1 MTARSSRARARTL
14 AVRLRAPIRFPPPDA
29 AVLHLVRENLRL
41 LADLTAR
48 YEAGR
53 LDAPRHPPAG
63 SPAALAFRSP
73 RQVADYLAPEMAGL
87 PQEQLRALLL
97 TTKHTLLGCVLVA
110 QGTIDGAPCRLAD
123 AFREAVRANAA
134 AVLFAHNH
142 PSGDPAP
149 SPQDVSFTADA
160 GRAGALLGIR
170 VLDHVVIGGG
180 PVVGPIR
187 FASLRELG
195 LYTPDGAD
203 DAPGASGGH
212 RSPCG
217 PDHTPA
223 IGPQGATD
231 GV

>member
-1 MTARSSRARARTL
+1 MTARSSTARARTRSVQL
-14 AVRLRAPIRFPPPDA
+14 PTPISFLPPDA
-29 AVLHLVRENLRL
+29 AATLHLVRENLRL

-48 YEAGR
+48 YEVGH

-63 SPAALAFRSP
+63 LPDALAFRSP
-73 RQVADYLAPEMAGL
+73 RQVADYLGPEMAGL

-97 TTKHTLLGCVLVA
+97 TTKNTLLGCVLVV

-134 AVLFAHNH
+134 AVLFVHNH

-160 GRAGALLGIR
+160 GRAGALLGVR

-180 PVVGPIR
+180 PLAEPVR

-195 LYTPDGAD
+195 LYAPEPGDVGGGAE
-203 DAPGASGGH
+203 A
-212 RSPCG
+212 RRRETRRCG
-217 PDHTPA
+217 
-223 IGPQGATD
+223 GATR
-231 GV
+231 

>member
-1 MTARSSRARARTL
+1 MTARSSRARVRTL
-14 AVRLRAPIRFPPPDA
+14 AVRRRAPISVPPPDA
-29 AVLHLVRENLRL
+29 AAALHLVRENLRL

-73 RQVADYLAPEMAGL
+73 RQVATYLGPEMAAL

-97 TTKHTLLGCVLVA
+97 TTKNTLLGCVLVA

-134 AVLFAHNH
+134 AVIFAHNH

-149 SPQDVSFTADA
+149 SPQDVRFTADA
-160 GRAGALLGIR
+160 GRAGALLGVR

-180 PVVGPIR
+180 APAGPVR
-187 FASLRELG
+187 FVSLRELG
-195 LYTPDGAD
+195 LYTPEAREPGDVGGA
-203 DAPGASGGH
+203 A
-212 RSPCG
+212 
-217 PDHTPA
+217 
-223 IGPQGATD
+223 
-231 GV
+231 GVA